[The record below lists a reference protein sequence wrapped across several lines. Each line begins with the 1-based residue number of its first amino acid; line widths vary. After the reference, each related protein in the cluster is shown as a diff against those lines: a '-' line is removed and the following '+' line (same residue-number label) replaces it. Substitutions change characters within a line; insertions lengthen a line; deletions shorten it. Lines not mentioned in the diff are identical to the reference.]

1 MRYSLGLHV
10 HSLTEMRSAVV
21 RLLSDPEAR
30 RRMGQNGIEY
40 VKNLHDPEK
49 IGGMYEQLFKDV
61 STLG

>member
-1 MRYSLGLHV
+1 
-10 HSLTEMRSAVV
+10 
-21 RLLSDPEAR
+21 
-30 RRMGQNGIEY
+30 MGQNGIEY